1 MFRAALIG
9 AGVLGAGVGAMLPR
23 SVYRWSVPA
32 GLPPHSACCYC
43 QASFESGLRGWA
55 AFGDRCAN
63 CRRSLG
69 PPWPLLSGI
78 LATASTLLAWRT
90 MPSAVEE
97 VVLLAAWQ
105 LLAGVGLLLACIDI
119 AVRRLPTPIVLAA
132 GGGLVAVVCVAA
144 IVSRRPW
151 LLANSLAAGVALA
164 VVYLVLALLGGGL
177 GMGDVRLAGLLGL
190 ALGPG
195 GWTVVLLGAVL
206 PYLLALPSA
215 LAHTWRGR
223 GVEAQHLPFGPY
235 LVAGALLAIC
245 IVYA

>member
-23 SVYRWSVPA
+23 SVYRWSVPV
-32 GLPPHSACCYC
+32 GLPPRSACCYC

-55 AFGDRCAN
+55 VFGDRCAN

-69 PPWPLLSGI
+69 PSWPLLSGI

-90 MPSAVEE
+90 TPSTMEE

-105 LLAGVGLLLACIDI
+105 LLACVGLLLACIDI

-144 IVSRRPW
+144 IVSCQPW
-151 LLANSLAAGVALA
+151 VLANSLAAGGALA

-190 ALGPG
+190 ALGTG
-195 GWTVVLLGAVL
+195 GWTVVLFGAVL
-206 PYLLALPSA
+206 PYLLAIPSA
-215 LAHTWRGR
+215 LARTWRGR
-223 GVEAQHLPFGPY
+223 GAEAQHLPFGPY
-235 LVAGALLAIC
+235 LVAGALLAMC
-245 IVYA
+245 VVNT